1 MTTQPHAIDLQL
13 IKRLTELSRRGYY
26 DPYQRFYW
34 PEQIDK
40 ECLWCDEDLLTTYG
54 TELHSSLSQQT
65 LAALSQSEAINFYSL
80 NVHGIKGALEFIMR
94 CIYDARYRDISE
106 YLHLFI
112 TEENTHMWFFAKFCI
127 DYYGK
132 IYPAATMPESRVS
145 NPIEKDL
152 YMFASTLIF
161 EEYVDFYNHKVGR
174 NIQVPAIVREINHQ
188 HHVDESRHV
197 SFGREVV
204 KSIYGELAAADDSG
218 DVTTR
223 VGRTIERI
231 FIYFIGLMYNP
242 RAYEDANI
250 VSLSGLAN
258 AAALR
263 NRLRNDRARSA
274 FHQQWFK
281 RTADFFIRQGMLADA
296 SCLSR

>member
-1 MTTQPHAIDLQL
+1 MAMLFTQAALRLASNAGWPCCRRSLVTPIWLVCSWLRSQSHHWPKYGPLQLDVLEPLERSMTTQPHAIDLQL

-223 VGRTIERI
+223 VG
-231 FIYFIGLMYNP
+231 
-242 RAYEDANI
+242 
-250 VSLSGLAN
+250 
-258 AAALR
+258 
-263 NRLRNDRARSA
+263 
-274 FHQQWFK
+274 
-281 RTADFFIRQGMLADA
+281 
-296 SCLSR
+296 